1 VIGPAGVLC
10 PFTQAG
16 PGAQGDELLGLRSI
30 IADRCDRE
38 DESALAQADRLD
50 QDRAVSPGQ
59 DDHVTGVDVARK
71 DQILH
76 R

>member
-1 VIGPAGVLC
+1 MLS
-10 PFTQAG
+10 PFAQAS
-16 PGAQGDELLGLRSI
+16 PGAQGDELLGLRPI